1 MNLHDA
7 LRTLHLLAAVLW
19 VGGMVFAHF
28 FLRPALA
35 TLEPPQRLRL
45 MREVLRRF
53 LSGVG
58 VAVLLLLAS
67 GAWMIGR
74 VEMQAAR
81 GGADFD
87 WPLSWLLMTG
97 LGLVMSAV
105 YVHIRFVLWRRL
117 AAAVDAE
124 GWADAAAALAGIRRW
139 VAFNLA
145 LGIVVVAAVGLG

>member
-7 LRTLHLLAAVLW
+7 LRLLHLLAAVLW
-19 VGGMVFAHF
+19 VGGMAFAHF

-53 LSGVG
+53 LAGVG

-74 VEMQAAR
+74 VEGQAAR
-81 GGADFD
+81 GGADFE
-87 WPLSWLLMTG
+87 WPLAWLLMTG

-105 YVHIRFVLWRRL
+105 YVHVRFVLWRRL

-124 GWADAAAALAGIRRW
+124 GWAAAAAALASIRRW
-139 VAFNLA
+139 VAFNLL
-145 LGIVVVAAVGLG
+145 LGIVVIAAVGLG

>member
-1 MNLHDA
+1 MHDL

-19 VGGMVFAHF
+19 VGGMAFAHL

-45 MREVLRRF
+45 MHVVLRRF
-53 LSGVG
+53 LAGVG

-74 VEMQAAR
+74 IEMQAAR
-81 GGADFD
+81 GGADFQ
-87 WPLSWLLMTG
+87 WPTSWLLMTG

-105 YVHIRFVLWRRL
+105 YVHVRFVLWRRL

-124 GWADAAAALAGIRRW
+124 GWPAAAAALAAIRRW
-139 VAFNLA
+139 VAFNLL
-145 LGIVVVAAVGLG
+145 LGVVVIVAVGLD